1 MNIEIYALCH
11 QEAPMIPYFMRHYKQ
26 YGQVFLFEGHST
38 DGSATLARS
47 LGAIVISIDTGN
59 EIRDDLF
66 TDIKNN
72 CWKDSW
78 ADWVIICDTDEF
90 IYHSHFVEYLKT
102 LQDTVIAPVSYE
114 MFSDQFPTMQG
125 QIYDEIN
132 MGIRHPIGSNCK
144 MCLFRPRE
152 VKNINYEPGSHQA
165 YPEGNIKINLNSEII
180 SMHMRHLSVE
190 YVVQRNLYYRQRR
203 SSINKR
209 NGWGFHVEATRAEV
223 QQWFDVH
230 KPNLVKVPII

>member
-38 DGSATLARS
+38 DGSAALARS
-47 LGAIVISIDTGN
+47 LGAIVIPIDTGN
-59 EIRDDLF
+59 EIRDDIF

-72 CWKDSW
+72 CWKDSR

-90 IYHSHFVEYLKT
+90 VYHPILTEYLKT
-102 LQDTVIAPVSYE
+102 LNDTVIAPESYE
-114 MFSDQFPTMQG
+114 MFSDTFPITSG
-125 QIYDEIN
+125 QIYSEVN
-132 MGIRHPIGSNCK
+132 MGFRYDAGTNCK
-144 MCLFRPRE
+144 LCLFRPQALTD
-152 VKNINYEPGSHQA
+152 INYEPGSHKA
-165 YPEGNIKINLNSEII
+165 HPVGNVRINYNSGVV

-190 YVVQRNLYYRQRR
+190 YVVNRNLYYRQRR
-203 SSINKR
+203 SSINKTH
-209 NGWGFHVEATRAEV
+209 GWGFHVEATRAEV
-223 QQWFDVH
+223 QEWFDIH